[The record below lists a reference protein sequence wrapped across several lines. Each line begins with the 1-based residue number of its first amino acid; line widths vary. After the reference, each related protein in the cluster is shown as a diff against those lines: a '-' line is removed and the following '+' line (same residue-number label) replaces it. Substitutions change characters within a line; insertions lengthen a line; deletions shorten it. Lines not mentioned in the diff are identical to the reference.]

1 MNFLI
6 AFVRVLALVTL
17 SFVCF
22 MIIFSIV
29 EGTINY
35 FKNKKIKKD
44 FSNNMKDFFET
55 KIPELLEEIEKDAK
69 EEKEKKKAKKTT
81 KKTRKPKEE
90 KKED

>member
-6 AFVRVLALVTL
+6 AFVRVLALLTL

-22 MIIFSIV
+22 LIIFSIV

-35 FKNKKIKKD
+35 FRNKKIKKE
-44 FSNNMKDFFET
+44 FNENVKDFFEV
-55 KIPELLEEIEKDAK
+55 KIPEILEEIESDK
-69 EEKEKKKAKKTT
+69 EKAKKS
-81 KKTRKPKEE
+81 KKTTRKPRKPKEE